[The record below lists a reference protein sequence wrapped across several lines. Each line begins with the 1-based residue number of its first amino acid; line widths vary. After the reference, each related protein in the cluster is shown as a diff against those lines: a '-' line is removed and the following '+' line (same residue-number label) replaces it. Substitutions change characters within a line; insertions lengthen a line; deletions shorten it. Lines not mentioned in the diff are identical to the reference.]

1 MPCTEPT
8 ASHYAD
14 FERDERKRK
23 EYEGKINS
31 LTRMLCDATKVMEEM
46 SKGYVGF
53 TTLRQLQ
60 EYVSKTSPELV
71 AWWKQHKKDDAK
83 RLQSETKKPVK
94 KKRA

>member
-1 MPCTEPT
+1 MPCSDNRDDGFNYTKAMAKMEFQ
-8 ASHYAD
+8 AD
-14 FERDERKRK
+14 FDK
-23 EYEGKINS
+23 
-31 LTRMLCDATKVMEEM
+31 LTRMLCDATKIMEDM

-83 RLQSETKKPVK
+83 RLQSEAKKPVK
-94 KKRA
+94 KKRG